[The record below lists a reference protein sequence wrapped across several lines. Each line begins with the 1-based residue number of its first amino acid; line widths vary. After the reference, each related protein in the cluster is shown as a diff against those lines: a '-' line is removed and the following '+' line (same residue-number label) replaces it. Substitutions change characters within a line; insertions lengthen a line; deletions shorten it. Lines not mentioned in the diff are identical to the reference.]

1 MIIPSEDF
9 LYEQRR
15 RTGDSQNDLAAGF
28 YVLCNGNGT
37 PSGAYLA
44 PVLPWHTTSHFW
56 AESLIPTLKS
66 SALGGTGNG
75 IAPGVV
81 GTSNLCLHIPQRN
94 P

>member
-1 MIIPSEDF
+1 MNDYSFGNF

-44 PVLPWHTTSHFW
+44 PVLPWLTTSPV
-56 AESLIPTLKS
+56 L
-66 SALGGTGNG
+66 LGREPYPDFEKLR
-75 IAPGVV
+75 A
-81 GTSNLCLHIPQRN
+81 R
-94 P
+94 